1 MNKRIQGRLSL
12 RERSRTTPLDERILQ
27 RCFRG
32 AKDDQ
37 TTPRRPH
44 RLATVATLLT
54 LIILAGCQKPSTP
67 AANSAPDAP
76 ATITDRLDRSVIVD
90 TPAKRIISL
99 TPAMTELLFA
109 MDLGPTMVGAT
120 KHCNYPAAALDIPR
134 VGAGTLESISVEA
147 IIAAKPDLVLCKWDY
162 HQPLIET
169 LDRMQIRCLAVGP
182 QSLDELFDEADWIG
196 RLTGHEAQA
205 AALIERMTAR
215 RDHLTEVVARVQPT
229 PPLKV
234 FYEVWDDP
242 LMTAGPD
249 SFIDEMLVSAGLEN
263 IIRDT
268 SIRYPRISAETVLR
282 ANPDLILAPT
292 THFEDVDVDT
302 IRTRPGWDS
311 VTAVQQQRIHLISG
325 DEVSRCGP
333 RLLDAL
339 SEIIL
344 AAYPELSPADLEF
357 SSPSPAEVTR

>member
-1 MNKRIQGRLSL
+1 MNRDFPSPAATLARAWGR
-12 RERSRTTPLDERILQ
+12 Q
-27 RCFRG
+27 
-32 AKDDQ
+32 
-37 TTPRRPH
+37 RRPH
-44 RLATVATLLT
+44 RLATVAMLRMLT
-54 LIILAGCQKPSTP
+54 LIMLAAFLSGCQQTSPPTAETKTQ
-67 AANSAPDAP
+67 
-76 ATITDRLDRSVIVD
+76 TDSPNVDTVTDQLDRTVVVGA
-90 TPAKRIISL
+90 PAKRIVSL

-109 MDLGPTMVGAT
+109 LDLGPSIVGAT
-120 KHCNYPAAALDIPR
+120 THCNYPAAALDVPR

-147 IIAAKPDLVLCKWDY
+147 IVAAKPDLVLCKWDY

-169 LDRMQIRCLAVGP
+169 LDRMQISCLAVGP
-182 QSLDELFDEADWIG
+182 QSLHELFEQARWIG
-196 RLTGHEAQA
+196 RLTRHEAQA
-205 AALIERMTAR
+205 AALIKRMQTR
-215 RDHLTEVVARVQPT
+215 RDHLSDVVARVKPT

-249 SFIDEMLVSAGLEN
+249 SFIDEMLVAAGLEN

-302 IRTRPGWDS
+302 IRMRPGWDA

-344 AAYPELSPADLEF
+344 AAYPELSADDLQSPPSLQA
-357 SSPSPAEVTR
+357 SSPGPVEVTR